1 MRVLVSGLVFTYV
14 CGKLSSGFADVRV
27 KCEFTIIISGDCI
40 HSSCREYVNCNVTFL
55 KCCLFCR
62 PFWLSPTQAI
72 VIPVSP
78 KYEEYAIK
86 VRVFD
91 SFRVVLN

>member
-1 MRVLVSGLVFTYV
+1 MVITFAIKLL
-14 CGKLSSGFADVRV
+14 LSSHDKVLFVLGLKFFKNIFFGFN
-27 KCEFTIIISGDCI
+27 S
-40 HSSCREYVNCNVTFL
+40 
-55 KCCLFCR
+55 R

-86 VRVFD
+86 VCMII
-91 SFRVVLN
+91 